1 MLCLLQLVAE
11 SLQLTLRLFDPP
23 TLHLLSLLALDSAA
37 HFVSPSAV
45 VLLTAFFYM
54 VPLGRVYSFLLAI
67 VLIVYLTSPFSFAQT
82 SIDKL
87 GLYLSSCLSA
97 TPLC

>member
-1 MLCLLQLVAE
+1 MHLIFLLCLLQLVAE

-23 TLHLLSLLALDSAA
+23 TLHLLSLALDSAA

-54 VPLGRVYSFLLAI
+54 VPLGRSF
-67 VLIVYLTSPFSFAQT
+67 FSA
-82 SIDKL
+82 
-87 GLYLSSCLSA
+87 GYSCL
-97 TPLC
+97 